1 MADIHPD
8 IDVVVQAET
17 IQRDL
22 REIFR
27 GAVRTALELVLEE
40 ELQAIVGAG
49 KWARAKTRV
58 DSRNGTYLRK
68 LMTSMGHIEVA
79 VPRSRENG
87 SPIHVVG
94 AYKRRTAEIDDT
106 ITSAYVNG
114 VSTRGM
120 SEVTEALVG
129 DHVKRSTVSRITQRL
144 EEHVESLRAAKI
156 ESTIPYLFLDAT
168 FLDVR
173 WANEVQ
179 NVSALVAYGVNEKGH
194 RELLGVTIG
203 AQESEDSWS
212 GLLKQLV
219 VRGLHGV
226 RLVISDEH
234 EGLKKAVRLQL
245 PEAKRQRCYV
255 HLLRNIGAK
264 LPKKHQKRVLREA
277 SAVFHASTRDEAKKK
292 LAQMQDRWAKLMPAA
307 IECLT
312 NGFDDATQFY
322 AFPKA
327 HWTRLRSTNGLER
340 LHGEIKRRT
349 RAVGAFP
356 DAASALR
363 LVTATAIRVTEIWGA
378 RQYLDMKLLT

>member
-1 MADIHPD
+1 VADIHPD

-79 VPRSRENG
+79 VPRSRGNG
-87 SPIHVVG
+87 SPTHVVG

-120 SEVTEALVG
+120 SEVTEALMG

-144 EEHVESLRAAKI
+144 EEHVESLRATKL
-156 ESTIPYLFLDAT
+156 ESPIPYLFLDAT

-219 VRGLHGV
+219 ARGLHGV

-264 LPKKHQKRVLREA
+264 LPKKHQERVLREA

-292 LAQMQDRWAKLMPAA
+292 LAQMQDRLAKLMPAA

-349 RAVGAFP
+349 RAVGVFP

-378 RQYLDMKLLT
+378 RKYLDMKLLT

>member
-17 IQRDL
+17 IRRDL
-22 REIFR
+22 GEIFR

-40 ELQAIVGAG
+40 ELQEIIGAG
-49 KWARAKTRV
+49 KWARAKTRM
-58 DSRNGTYLRK
+58 DSRNGSYLRD
-68 LMTSMGHIEVA
+68 LMTSTGHIEVRM
-79 VPRSRENG
+79 PRSRKNG
-87 SPIHVVG
+87 APTHVIG
-94 AYKRRTAEIDDT
+94 AYERRMAEIDDT
-106 ITSAYVNG
+106 IASAYVNG

-120 SEVTEALVG
+120 SSVTEALLG
-129 DHVKRSTVSRITQRL
+129 EEVKRSTVSRITRRL
-144 EEHVESLRAAKI
+144 EEHVEQLRAAKI
-156 ESTIPYLFLDAT
+156 ESAIPYVFLDAT

-173 WANEVQ
+173 WANAVE

-203 AQESEDSWS
+203 PQESEDSWS
-212 GLLKQLV
+212 DLLKQLV
-219 VRGLHGV
+219 GRGLHGV

-264 LPKKHQKRVLREA
+264 VPKKHQERVLREA
-277 SAVFHASTRDEAKKK
+277 SAVFHADTLVEAKKR
-292 LAQMQDRWAKLMPAA
+292 LAQMQERWAKMMPKA
-307 IECLT
+307 IECLV
-312 NGFDDATQFY
+312 NGFEDATQFY
-322 AFPKA
+322 AFPKK

-356 DAASALR
+356 DPASALR
-363 LVTATAIRVTEIWGA
+363 LVTAVAIRVTEIWGA
-378 RQYLDMKLLT
+378 RKYLDMKLLT

>member
-1 MADIHPD
+1 VADIHPD

-79 VPRSRENG
+79 VPRSRGNG
-87 SPIHVVG
+87 SPTHVVG

-120 SEVTEALVG
+120 SEVTEALMG

-144 EEHVESLRAAKI
+144 EEHVESLRATKL
-156 ESTIPYLFLDAT
+156 ESPIPYLFLDAT

-219 VRGLHGV
+219 ARGLHGV

-264 LPKKHQKRVLREA
+264 LPKKHQERVLREA

-349 RAVGAFP
+349 RAVGVFP

-378 RQYLDMKLLT
+378 RKYLDMKLLT